1 MKKKQ
6 AETTNNQAH
15 QNQNHIKNSSEEKQ
29 KKIRQES
36 NDSATDPQKE
46 EDLSEKYNELND
58 KYLRLFAEFD
68 NFRKRTHK
76 EKLELLDNAAASTIK
91 DILPV
96 LDDLERAIKANEEIE
111 DINAVKEGFVLVYN
125 KLKKILTDKGLKE
138 IDFPDNEFDADYAEA
153 ITKIPAPSEDLKG
166 KIVDTVEKGYKL
178 NDKVL
183 RHAKVVIGE

>member
-6 AETTNNQAH
+6 SEAPNNKEHQQENVMEKNAEN
-15 QNQNHIKNSSEEKQ
+15 KEEKTH
-29 KKIRQES
+29 QET
-36 NDSATDPQKE
+36 NDSTNENRKE

-96 LDDLERAIKANEEIE
+96 LDDLERAIKANESIE

-125 KLKKILTDKGLKE
+125 KLKKILSDKGLKE

-153 ITKIPAPSEDLKG
+153 ITKIPAPNEELKG